1 MPAVLVVLAMSIFPL
16 LVSLYLSLARFKF
29 VKGGFELKFIG
40 LLNYKKLLL
49 GSEQFHFL
57 GTFGELSAAGW
68 AVLGVVAV
76 GLIALLVRY
85 ARAAG
90 STLPGLLGRSVA
102 SAGAFLLV
110 LLIVLT
116 NSGGGHP
123 GQPGGHPVLRR
134 HRRRWRSTASASGS
148 PSCARRTCRAARSSG
163 WCSSC
168 R

>member
-29 VKGGFELKFIG
+29 VKGGFQLKFVG

-76 GLIALLVRY
+76 GLIASARPLCPGVRLH
-85 ARAAG
+85 AARPVRAQRGERGGVSSRPPDRVDQQRRWPPRAAW
-90 STLPGLLGRSVA
+90 S
-102 SAGAFLLV
+102 
-110 LLIVLT
+110 
-116 NSGGGHP
+116 
-123 GQPGGHPVLRR
+123 
-134 HRRRWRSTASASGS
+134 
-148 PSCARRTCRAARSSG
+148 
-163 WCSSC
+163 
-168 R
+168 